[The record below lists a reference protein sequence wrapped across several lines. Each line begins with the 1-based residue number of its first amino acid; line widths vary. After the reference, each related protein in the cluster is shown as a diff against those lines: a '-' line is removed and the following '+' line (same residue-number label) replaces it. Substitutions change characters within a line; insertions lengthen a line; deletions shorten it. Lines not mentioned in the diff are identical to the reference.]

1 MKRVKIYTVSVL
13 LLVTLLI
20 TLLSGC
26 YSASSV
32 MKRNPEAEE
41 MGFSV
46 ISIEDWAK
54 ISIDDGSVTKEEAS
68 QAIKLQKHN
77 KTKYAIQ
84 LERNQNNANYSDIY
98 IKQIGKEDFYQEKG
112 KHGATG
118 SYWVSKED
126 ELELKNRVISGYTR
140 VVMTGSKLFR
150 DIEIAFLTAE
160 QATYIDS
167 LECDDVA
174 KWKEIEKISDKVIKW
189 NIWYRISNEVEQSIK
204 SAVFLCK
211 NI

>member
-32 MKRNPEAEE
+32 MKRNPEAEK

-46 ISIEDWAK
+46 ISLEDWAK
-54 ISIDDGSVTKEEAS
+54 ISIDDGYMTKEEAS
-68 QAIKLQKHN
+68 QSIKLKKYK
-77 KTKYAIQ
+77 KTKYAVQ
-84 LERNQNNANYSDIY
+84 LERNQNNAKYSDIY

-126 ELELKNRVISGYTR
+126 ELELNNWVICDITFVGEF
-140 VVMTGSKLFR
+140 SKLFN

-160 QATYIDS
+160 QKKYIRS
-167 LECDDVA
+167 LECDDA
-174 KWKEIEKISDKVIKW
+174 TKWEEIKKISDKVIQW
-189 NIWYRISNEVEQSIK
+189 N
-204 SAVFLCK
+204 L
-211 NI
+211 

>member
-46 ISIEDWAK
+46 ISIEDWVN
-54 ISIDDGSVTKEEAS
+54 DGSMTKEEAS
-68 QAIKLQKHN
+68 QAIKLVKYQ
-77 KTKYAIQ
+77 KTKYAVQ
-84 LERNQNNANYSDIY
+84 LERNQNNAKYSDIY
-98 IKQIGKEDFYQEKG
+98 IKRIGKKDFYQEKG
-112 KHGATG
+112 KYGSKG

-126 ELELKNRVISGYTR
+126 ELELNNWVICKGTCC
-140 VVMTGSKLFR
+140 VMEGSKLFR

-160 QATYIDS
+160 QETYIRS
-167 LECDDVA
+167 LECDDA
-174 KWKEIEKISDKVIKW
+174 TKWEEIAKISDKVIEW
-189 NIWYRISNEVEQSIK
+189 NI
-204 SAVFLCK
+204 
-211 NI
+211 